1 MIDPG
6 TLALAASAFAAV
18 KKGIALGKDVEAMY
32 KDVSRWMGAAH
43 EIETKHNKQKQG
55 LFNKSVQEEALQTWS
70 AMKQIKKQRE
80 ELRLYMLSQNP
91 QAWNEFVRIEGQIR
105 KDRIRAEQ
113 RRKARIKNNIE
124 ITLVT
129 ILLICIGVGLWLLVW
144 WALHL
149 RGFR

>member
-1 MIDPG
+1 
-6 TLALAASAFAAV
+6 
-18 KKGIALGKDVEAMY
+18 MY
-32 KDVSRWMGAAH
+32 KDVSRWMGAVH
-43 EIETKHNKQKQG
+43 EIEKSHNKQKQG
-55 LFNKSVQEEALQTWS
+55 FFNKSVQEEALQTWA
-70 AMKQIKKQRE
+70 AMKKIKQQRE

-113 RRKARIKNNIE
+113 KRKVRIRKNIE
-124 ITLVT
+124 VTIIT

-149 RGFR
+149 RGLR